1 MSDDPREQVK
11 NSTAQIP
18 HTFWEYVKSFG
29 PGFVII
35 LTWLGS
41 GDIVSAGISGGNYGY
56 ALMWAMVFALLMR
69 FFFVTTIAKFQLC
82 NPYKEGLLD
91 GLVRLHRYY
100 APFLLIV
107 IFIIGHINGTY
118 MIAGIGETMNKLF
131 GFGPYW
137 LWGLVWVLIGIS
149 IVFKPIYGRFE
160 LIFKGFIILM
170 TISLVGTAFW
180 VGPNIGG
187 ILKGTFALQLPPQQG
202 PFSAIAVAMAMVGA
216 VGGSLLN
223 LVYPY
228 FLEQKG
234 WNGPQYRRVQT
245 YDFILAVVVMIIF
258 VLSVWT
264 LGAELVHTSGKKIE
278 DLDSLTALLS
288 IVLGEGGKKLFYLG
302 MFGAVYTSLLG
313 NGLGLGYLASH
324 AYQRWREGK
333 RTDPKADYRT
343 HPMYRIVALW
353 IMVSPFIWIVTG
365 KADFVTLTL
374 LANTLMA
381 VLIPALAG
389 GLWWITAKKHYIG
402 EKYRNKWWE
411 NLLMGFLFVLAV
423 WGAWESA
430 KSVINMVG
438 NLLK

>member
-1 MSDDPREQVK
+1 MSTDSMDQTSNSNVPIPR
-11 NSTAQIP
+11 S
-18 HTFWEYVKSFG
+18 FWEYVKSFG

-82 NPYKEGLLD
+82 NPYNEGLLD
-91 GLVRLHRYY
+91 GLVRLHHLY
-100 APFLLIV
+100 APFLLLV

-137 LWGLVWVLIGIS
+137 LWGLLWVFIGIS

-180 VGPNIGG
+180 VGPNVGG
-187 ILKGTFALQLPPQQG
+187 ILKGTFALQLPTQQG

-234 WNGPQYRRVQT
+234 WRGPQYRRVQT
-245 YDFILAVVVMIIF
+245 YDFILAVIVMIIF

-264 LGAELVHTSGKKIE
+264 LGAELVHTSGRKID

-324 AYQRWREGK
+324 AYQRWRAGEK
-333 RTDPKADYRT
+333 SDKKVDYRT

-353 IMVSPFIWIVTG
+353 IMLSPFVWIFTG

-389 GLWWITAKKHYIG
+389 GLWWITANKRFIG
-402 EKYRNKWWE
+402 DRYKNSWWE
-411 NLLMGFLFVLAV
+411 NLLMGFLFVLAI

-430 KSVINMVG
+430 KSVIDMVSKM
-438 NLLK
+438 LI

>member
-1 MSDDPREQVK
+1 MSANSKEQTK
-11 NSTAQIP
+11 ATAAPIP
-18 HTFWEYVKSFG
+18 KTFWEYVKSFG

-82 NPYKEGLLD
+82 NPYNDGLLD
-91 GLVRLHRYY
+91 GLVKLHRLY
-100 APFLLIV
+100 APFLLLV

-131 GFGPYW
+131 GFGPHW
-137 LWGLVWVLIGIS
+137 FWGLLWVFIGIA
-149 IVFKPIYGRFE
+149 IVFKPIYNRFE
-160 LIFKGFIILM
+160 LIFKGFIVVM
-170 TISLVGTAFW
+170 TISLVGTAVW
-180 VGPNIGG
+180 VGPNFGG
-187 ILKGTFALQLPPQQG
+187 ILKGTFAFQLPPQQG

-234 WNGPQYRRVQT
+234 WKGPQYRRVQS
-245 YDFILAVVVMIIF
+245 YDFILAVVIMIIF

-264 LGAELVHTSGKKIE
+264 LGAELVHAGGKKIA
-278 DLDSLTALLS
+278 DLESLTSLLS

-324 AYQRWREGK
+324 AYQRWRAGESEEK
-333 RTDPKADYRT
+333 KVDYRT

-353 IMVSPFIWIVTG
+353 IMLSPFIWIFTG

-374 LANTLMA
+374 SGRA
-381 VLIPALAG
+381 VVD
-389 GLWWITAKKHYIG
+389 YC
-402 EKYRNKWWE
+402 E
-411 NLLMGFLFVLAV
+411 
-423 WGAWESA
+423 
-430 KSVINMVG
+430 
-438 NLLK
+438 